1 LSVQR
6 STCDDLLD
14 PKTYISHSLKSI
26 SLGNDQKLE
35 PILKVKHILLHILKP
50 VVYKKVYRVL
60 IAEGFTGLF
69 KRLKNI

>member
-1 LSVQR
+1 
-6 STCDDLLD
+6 
-14 PKTYISHSLKSI
+14 LKSI